1 MYLLGARSGIT
12 PNSSM
17 ELILTAVIG
26 TLLGGMGRVFMGG
39 LASLVLALITS
50 YSVLVIGSRW
60 QNLLIY
66 GFLFVAIVVV
76 PARHPSAAPAH
87 PRTCT
92 DRSGADG
99 DAGRLRRMEYF
110 MSVAVMIAIFV
121 ILAASYNL
129 VIGYGGLATVAHPIF
144 FALGAYTAA
153 LLAIHTGLPAPLCV
167 LAGAA
172 VATVA
177 SVLLAASSLRVSGDY
192 LLIASLGFQL
202 GLLQVI
208 RNFEWTGG
216 PGGLTD
222 IPATITGAAR
232 TPAYLAIC
240 GAVAVATVAFIAW
253 IVRGPYGRAITAMR
267 DEELAFTAL
276 GRNAMSMK
284 IALFAIGCG
293 IAGIAGGLY
302 AFYFQYLSPEQFD
315 VLQSAAIL
323 TMVVLGG
330 MGTTWGPVVGA
341 ALLLAV
347 PQAITFLDL
356 PPSIMAPMQGIIF
369 TGLVLVFLFL
379 RPAGLIGASGR
390 GEMPAAL
397 ARARPQ
403 RRRRMTE
410 ILRLSGVC
418 KAFGGIV
425 VADNVNLSIDAG
437 EILGLIGPNGAGKT
451 SLFNLISGVV
461 RPDAGQIML
470 QGEPIDRMTLY
481 RRARAGIA
489 RTWQNMLLFTSMSV
503 MENLLIA
510 PRHYPGELVLRLAFG
525 RARDPP
531 DRGRTARPRPG
542 DPRAHGAD
550 AGGGRDGD
558 RPAVRAPE
566 ACRPGAHA
574 DERRRAAAAR

>member
-1 MYLLGARSGIT
+1 
-12 PNSSM
+12 
-17 ELILTAVIG
+17 
-26 TLLGGMGRVFMGG
+26 
-39 LASLVLALITS
+39 
-50 YSVLVIGSRW
+50 
-60 QNLLIY
+60 
-66 GFLFVAIVVV
+66 
-76 PARHPSAAPAH
+76 
-87 PRTCT
+87 
-92 DRSGADG
+92 
-99 DAGRLRRMEYF
+99 MEYV
-110 MSVAVMIAIFV
+110 MAVSVMIAIFV

-144 FALGAYTAA
+144 FALGAYTAG
-153 LLAIHTGLPAPLCV
+153 LLAIHTGLTAPLCV

-172 VATVA
+172 VAVVA

-222 IPATITGAAR
+222 IPSTITGAAR

-240 GAVAVATVAFIAW
+240 GAAAVATVAFIAW
-253 IVRGPYGRAITAMR
+253 IVHGPYGRAIIAMR

-276 GRNAMSMK
+276 GRNPMSLK
-284 IALFAIGCG
+284 IALFAIGCA

-369 TGLVLVFLFL
+369 TGLVLLFLFL

-397 ARARPQ
+397 GVHDH
-403 RRRRMTE
+403 
-410 ILRLSGVC
+410 SG
-418 KAFGGIV
+418 
-425 VADNVNLSIDAG
+425 
-437 EILGLIGPNGAGKT
+437 EGA
-451 SLFNLISGVV
+451 
-461 RPDAGQIML
+461 
-470 QGEPIDRMTLY
+470 
-481 RRARAGIA
+481 
-489 RTWQNMLLFTSMSV
+489 
-503 MENLLIA
+503 
-510 PRHYPGELVLRLAFG
+510 
-525 RARDPP
+525 
-531 DRGRTARPRPG
+531 
-542 DPRAHGAD
+542 
-550 AGGGRDGD
+550 
-558 RPAVRAPE
+558 
-566 ACRPGAHA
+566 
-574 DERRRAAAAR
+574 